1 MRILFFSKGFTPHEH
16 RFLEKMAGWDH
27 EISFLMLDEIEGFDP
42 ERLLPSVVTFEG
54 SLGSHGGVLSPNERI
69 RLVPQFEEVC
79 DRLKPDLI
87 HAGPIQSC
95 GFISALAG
103 FHPLL
108 LMSWG
113 SDMLRDA
120 DTDDFWRW
128 VTWYTLS
135 ASDWL
140 LCDCVAVRNRVK
152 EFTHYDDSRIV
163 LFPWGVDILKFQ
175 PSSVTSPIREELG
188 WEGCTVIL
196 STRMWEPVYGIDTL
210 IAAFQ
215 LVYTRNPSLRLILL
229 GKGSLGPQI
238 KGFIREHGLDEKVVM
253 PGLIEESRMPAY
265 FHASDLYLSCS
276 LTDGTSVSLLQA
288 MACGLPVVVTDLPAN
303 REWVQEGRN
312 GQVARV
318 GEPEEYA
325 RAILRTMQATSSEK
339 RRIARFNRKIIEE
352 RADWDKNILLL
363 LATYNR
369 IEDVHGK

>member
-1 MRILFFSKGFTPHEH
+1 
-16 RFLEKMAGWDH
+16 
-27 EISFLMLDEIEGFDP
+27 
-42 ERLLPSVVTFEG
+42 
-54 SLGSHGGVLSPNERI
+54 
-69 RLVPQFEEVC
+69 
-79 DRLKPDLI
+79 
-87 HAGPIQSC
+87 
-95 GFISALAG
+95 
-103 FHPLL
+103 
-108 LMSWG
+108 
-113 SDMLRDA
+113 
-120 DTDDFWRW
+120 
-128 VTWYTLS
+128 
-135 ASDWL
+135 
-140 LCDCVAVRNRVK
+140 
-152 EFTHYDDSRIV
+152 
-163 LFPWGVDILKFQ
+163 
-175 PSSVTSPIREELG
+175 
-188 WEGCTVIL
+188 
-196 STRMWEPVYGIDTL
+196 
-210 IAAFQ
+210 
-215 LVYTRNPSLRLILL
+215 
-229 GKGSLGPQI
+229 SLGPQI

-369 IEDVHGK
+369 IEDAHGK